1 MRSAPL
7 SLLPR
12 LAYGQLQWFSPAMQ
26 HLSVLG
32 PEVERTPVSGRVLA
46 RLEKRMHAERPEAL
60 AVLEQVSRRTDDGL
74 GIDAYYNVE
83 CREGPKGSAVGAHLQ
98 LGKPLELSF
107 MGAKGPGGAQQY
119 EDLDEILARYAEP
132 FGQHIKQIKGH
143 R

>member
-1 MRSAPL
+1 MPGLEGQRPWTGPSSRGRSAL
-7 SLLPR
+7 R
-12 LAYGQLQWFSPAMQ
+12 R
-26 HLSVLG
+26 
-32 PEVERTPVSGRVLA
+32 ERAEAPVA
-46 RLEKRMHAERPEAL
+46 AA
-60 AVLEQVSRRTDDGL
+60 QVSRRTDDGL

>member
-1 MRSAPL
+1 MASGCEQPGPGQKREGMESAE
-7 SLLPR
+7 
-12 LAYGQLQWFSPAMQ
+12 APA
-26 HLSVLG
+26 
-32 PEVERTPVSGRVLA
+32 A
-46 RLEKRMHAERPEAL
+46 AA
-60 AVLEQVSRRTDDGL
+60 QVSRRTDDGL

-98 LGKPLELSF
+98 LGKPLEISF
-107 MGAKGPGGAQQY
+107 LGAKAPGSAEQY